1 MSYYGSFV
9 YFLSIITIVLL
20 SIFNCESTPLDDYV
34 RSVDSHFNWSLIR
47 TYEEPDYKLYILNF
61 TSQKWLDDT
70 FSSRSI
76 WWHYLCI
83 TVPNKLIRPNTAFL
97 FMDQGSNND
106 GIPQPQNDFVALTS
120 MFGVGSGSISVDL
133 QDIPNGPIRFMAD
146 PTNTSRSG
154 DAAIAW
160 TWKAFTDNSS
170 NGDVLLNL
178 PMTKAAYRAMDAVQQ
193 FTDKQGIIV
202 PKKFVVAG
210 TSKRGGATWLTAAVD
225 NERVI
230 GAIPI
235 VMDLLKIQ
243 FNLHHMY
250 RSLVGWSFT
259 FQDFFLL
266 NITQLIDNDNMT
278 KISQIIDPYHYFD
291 RFLKIKILQIQAT
304 DAFWKELQDATGG
317 TYLRRIPNA
326 DHVCVGHIISY
337 FLTMRSFYISIY
349 DNQPLPKLQWIKS
362 SNNTHG
368 YIRAT
373 VDFSVGPKPI
383 SAYGYRART
392 LNDKRRDFRL
402 LIGNPADPKKPMGN
416 PVFWFNTEL
425 VKKIETNTTIVY
437 SLTIEN
443 PNDGW
448 EGFFIQVNFPGPNGT
463 VLELTTETQIIPDSY
478 PTNDC
483 HDEQCAGSLV

>member
-20 SIFNCESTPLDDYV
+20 SISNCESTPLDDYV

-106 GIPQPQNDFVALTS
+106 GIPEPQNDFVALTS
-120 MFGVGSGSISVDL
+120 MFGVGSGSISIDL

-210 TSKRGGATWLTAAVD
+210 TSKRGGATWLIAAVD

-250 RSLVGWSFT
+250 RV
-259 FQDFFLL
+259 
-266 NITQLIDNDNMT
+266 N
-278 KISQIIDPYHYFD
+278 
-291 RFLKIKILQIQAT
+291 
-304 DAFWKELQDATGG
+304 AFWKELQDATGG

-326 DHVCVGHIISY
+326 DHVCVGHVISY

>member
-20 SIFNCESTPLDDYV
+20 SISNCESTPLDDYV

-106 GIPQPQNDFVALTS
+106 GIPEPQNDFVALTS
-120 MFGVGSGSISVDL
+120 MFGVGSGSISIDL

-210 TSKRGGATWLTAAVD
+210 TSKRGEATWLIAAVD

-250 RSLVGWSFT
+250 RV
-259 FQDFFLL
+259 
-266 NITQLIDNDNMT
+266 N
-278 KISQIIDPYHYFD
+278 
-291 RFLKIKILQIQAT
+291 
-304 DAFWKELQDATGG
+304 AFWKELQDATGG

-326 DHVCVGHIISY
+326 DHVCVGHVISY

-425 VKKIETNTTIVY
+425 VKEIETNTTIVY